1 MTPMTPARFRFA
13 AFELQLGQRLL
24 LREGRLLPV
33 TSRAFDVL
41 AVLAARAGELVSKEE
56 LLAAVWP
63 GLVVEEN
70 NIQVQISQLRKLIG
84 AASIATVSGRGY
96 RLTLPCTGDNDA
108 GAVPP
113 APASVPR
120 QPALPLPPALY
131 GRDEDLSDLDE
142 MVRSRR
148 LVSVL
153 GTSGVGKTALAA
165 AAARRALPR
174 FTDGAAWV
182 DVGTALAPADVVA
195 AIAAALHLATDTPA
209 ADVVAHLAA
218 RRLLLVLDNAD
229 RVSAATAA
237 LAATLLAHAPRLHLL
252 VTTQVRLNLL
262 EESVY
267 RLAALAV
274 PTAGTPLAAART
286 FGALAMLEARVVA
299 LDHLFALDEDNIAAA
314 IGLCRKLDGLPLAL
328 ELAAAR
334 VPGLGLRT
342 VLAHLNDG
350 LGLLSGGSAG
360 AAPRHRSLQ
369 AALEWSYALLAP
381 EEQAL
386 YRELA
391 ALPPWF
397 GPDQLG
403 VGPNRALRRLD
414 KLAALVDRSLV
425 VFDGGRAEP
434 YALTET
440 GRLFASAKR
449 RQAGST
455 DRRKKAGASAG
466 FRYD

>member
-1 MTPMTPARFRFA
+1 MNPTRYRFA
-13 AFELQLGQRLL
+13 EFELQLAQRRLL
-24 LREGRLLPV
+24 RNGRVLPV
-33 TSRAFDVL
+33 TARAFDVL
-41 AVLAARAGELVSKEE
+41 AVLAARAGQLVSKEA

-70 NIQVQISQLRKLIG
+70 NVQVQISQLRKLIG
-84 AASIATVSGRGY
+84 TAGIATVSGRGY
-96 RLTLPCTGDNDA
+96 RLTLPCSGDSGTQAD
-108 GAVPP
+108 PP
-113 APASVPR
+113 AADCIRHPPLLPMPA
-120 QPALPLPPALY
+120 ALL
-131 GRDEDLSDLDE
+131 GRDEDLVDLDE
-142 MVRSRR
+142 MVRGRR
-148 LVSVL
+148 LTSVL
-153 GTSGVGKTALAA
+153 GAAGVGKTALAA
-165 AAARRALPR
+165 VAAHRLQARFA
-174 FTDGAAWV
+174 DGVAWA
-182 DVGTALAPADVVA
+182 DLGTALAPADVVT
-195 AIAAALHLATDTPA
+195 AIAAALHLGAGTSA
-209 ADVVAHLAA
+209 AGLLAHLAG

-274 PTAGTPLAAART
+274 PTAGTPLPAART

-299 LDHLFALDEDNIAAA
+299 LDHLFALDEDNIATA

-342 VLAHLNDG
+342 VLAHLDDG

-391 ALPPWF
+391 ALPSWF

-414 KLAALVDRSLV
+414 TLAALVDRSLV
-425 VFDGGRAEP
+425 IFDAGRAEP
-434 YALTET
+434 YALSET

-449 RQAGST
+449 RQAGPM